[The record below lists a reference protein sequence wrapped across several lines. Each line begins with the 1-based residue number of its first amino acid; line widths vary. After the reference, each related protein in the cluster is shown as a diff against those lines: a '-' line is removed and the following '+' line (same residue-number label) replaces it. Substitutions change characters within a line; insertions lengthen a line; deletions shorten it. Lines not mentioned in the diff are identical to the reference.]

1 MRIPHNGLENQTK
14 KYYAKRIISVFCI
27 FPLVILI
34 VNCNE
39 YYLQNA
45 SVLSNRKMPTIT
57 TSLEDNRI
65 FDIEVSGGYSGKRP
79 AEYTQGRHT
88 DYVSSNGKFDYNCAS
103 DTNCNG
109 SLNNVPYSGDNITL
123 QPSQWN
129 ATLQLSFVPFY
140 KKTELKVY
148 RLRILGEAQYG
159 KSENSEYL
167 NFKFGPTFSS
177 IGKRFAVHPKILLG
191 YSKIEAK
198 YQALIRHETEHIL
211 LFSDSSYYTYTWEP
225 DSGEIKSYRFYTE
238 FGATF
243 EFPFNKTFSLLT
255 DLSGTYQFLF
265 EYPSGEYIYLAY
277 AEFSPAIKIIASK
290 YLTILSGISIPYN
303 PDMNNQ
309 FPIQGFVKAH
319 LTIGPYWGKK
329 N

>member
-1 MRIPHNGLENQTK
+1 MKIPHNGLGNQTK
-14 KYYAKRIISVFCI
+14 KYYAKRIITFFCI
-27 FPLVILI
+27 LSSVVLN

-57 TSLEDNRI
+57 TSLGDYRI
-65 FDIEVSGGYSGKRP
+65 IDIEVSGGYSGKKP
-79 AEYTQGRHT
+79 AEYTQGTHT
-88 DYVSSNGKFDYNCAS
+88 DYVSSNGRFDCDCAS
-103 DTNCNG
+103 DTNRND
-109 SLNNVPYSGDNITL
+109 STNNVPYSGDNITL
-123 QPSQWN
+123 QPTQWN

-159 KSENSEYL
+159 NSENSEYL

-177 IGKRFAVHPKILLG
+177 IGRRFAIHPKILLG

-198 YQALIRHETEHIL
+198 YQALIRSENEQFL
-211 LFSDSSYYTYTWEP
+211 LLNDSSCTYTWVP
-225 DSGEIKSYRFYTE
+225 DSGEINSYRFYTE

-265 EYPSGEYIYLAY
+265 EYPSGKYIYLAY
-277 AEFSPAIKIIASK
+277 AEFSPAIKISASK

-303 PDMNNQ
+303 RDMNEQ
-309 FPIQGFVKAH
+309 YPIQGFVKAH
-319 LTIGPYWGKK
+319 LSIGPYW
-329 N
+329 